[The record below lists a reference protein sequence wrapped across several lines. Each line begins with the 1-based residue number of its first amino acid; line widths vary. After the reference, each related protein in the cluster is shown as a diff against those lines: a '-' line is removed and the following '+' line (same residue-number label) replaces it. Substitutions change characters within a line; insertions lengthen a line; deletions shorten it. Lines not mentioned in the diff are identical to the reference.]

1 MASLVIDEKLFKRIA
16 TIVLVSVLIILTFL
30 ILKPIIISAI
40 FGLILAFIFYPIHR
54 RFSSKIK
61 NKTLSALLISLAL
74 IIIII
79 LPLLLLTP
87 ILVKQTFEVYSFLQ
101 KQNIF
106 DALQK
111 NFPGI
116 FSNPE
121 LSKNI
126 VISINSFISNL
137 TSSFLSNFK
146 DILLN
151 SPTII
156 LNFVLALFVFFFGL
170 RDGDKLVC
178 YLQDLSPLSKES
190 EEKIFKQFKDITYAV
205 IFGQI
210 IVGIAQGL
218 IAGVG
223 LFIFKVPNALVLTL
237 LATFFGIFPVLGA
250 WLVWVPAD
258 IYLFLIGKTGAA
270 FGLLIY
276 GLVIVSWI
284 DNVLRVYIVSK
295 KTKISS
301 GVILVSMIGGL
312 LVFGILGLIL
322 GPLIISYLLLFLE
335 FYRNKKS
342 PGLIETSPKPDQT

>member
-1 MASLVIDEKLFKRIA
+1 MVSLLIDEKLFKRIA
-16 TIVLVSVLIILTFL
+16 IIVLVSVLIILTFL
-30 ILKPIIISAI
+30 LLKPILLSTI
-40 FGLILAFIFYPIHR
+40 FGMILAFIFYPIYKKLT
-54 RFSSKIK
+54 SLIK
-61 NKTLSALLISLAL
+61 NNTLSALLITLLL
-74 IIIII
+74 IILILIPIIF
-79 LPLLLLTP
+79 LTP
-87 ILVKQTFEVYSFLQ
+87 IIVKQTFEVYSFLQ
-101 KQNIF
+101 KQNIL
-106 DALQK
+106 DSLQT

-121 LSKNI
+121 LSKDI
-126 VISINSFISNL
+126 VISINAFISNL
-137 TSSFLSNFK
+137 ASSFLSNFK
-146 DILLN
+146 DILLS

-156 LNFVLALFVFFFGL
+156 LNFVLIIFVFFFGL
-170 RDGDKLVC
+170 RDGEKLVC
-178 YLQDLSPLSKES
+178 YLKDLSPLSKES

-210 IVGIAQGL
+210 IVGIVQGL
-218 IAGVG
+218 IAGIG

-237 LATFFGIFPVLGA
+237 LATFFGMFPVLGA

-258 IYLFLIGKTGAA
+258 IYLFLIGKTGPA

-284 DNVLRVYIVSK
+284 DNILRVYIVSK

-301 GVILVSMIGGL
+301 GILFVSMLGGL

-342 PGLIETSPKPDQT
+342 PGLIETCPKPVKQ